1 MTYNRQEW
9 TLWSGGYCA
18 FNERNTAIGNEIC
31 EIIFFIAHLAPFLVC
46 VMSDDVVVKL

>member
-31 EIIFFIAHLAPFLVC
+31 EIIFFIAHLATFLVRD
-46 VMSDDVVVKL
+46 MSDDVVVKL